1 MKHQINKDTG
11 INGTLR
17 DVSIDKDINTRR
29 KNGNDKSFLDDF
41 VDFKRFVVLENQK
54 INQKIANLNIKD
66 QYSQGN
72 TLNEQQEEW

>member
-11 INGTLR
+11 INGTLV

-66 QYSQGN
+66 QYSQAN

>member
-1 MKHQINKDTG
+1 MKHQINKYTG
-11 INGTLR
+11 INGTLV

>member
-11 INGTLR
+11 INGTLV

-54 INQKIANLNIKD
+54 INQKTANLNIKD

>member
-11 INGTLR
+11 INGTLV

-29 KNGNDKSFLDDF
+29 KNGNDKSFLDNF

>member
-11 INGTLR
+11 INGTLV

-54 INQKIANLNIKD
+54 MNQKIANLNIKD
-66 QYSQGN
+66 QYSQGS

>member
-11 INGTLR
+11 INGTLV

-54 INQKIANLNIKD
+54 INQKTANLNIKD

-72 TLNEQQEEW
+72 TLNEQQEEL

>member
-1 MKHQINKDTG
+1 MKHQINKYTG
-11 INGTLR
+11 INGTLV

-72 TLNEQQEEW
+72 TMNEQQEEW

>member
-1 MKHQINKDTG
+1 MKHQINKYTG
-11 INGTLR
+11 INGTLV
-17 DVSIDKDINTRR
+17 DVSIDKDINTRS

-54 INQKIANLNIKD
+54 MNQKIANLNIKD

>member
-1 MKHQINKDTG
+1 MKHQINKYTG
-11 INGTLR
+11 INGTLV

-29 KNGNDKSFLDDF
+29 KNGNDKNFLDDF

>member
-1 MKHQINKDTG
+1 MKHQINKYTG
-11 INGTLR
+11 INGTLV
-17 DVSIDKDINTRR
+17 DVSIDKDINTRS

>member
-1 MKHQINKDTG
+1 MKHQINKYTG
-11 INGTLR
+11 INGTLV

-54 INQKIANLNIKD
+54 MNQKIANLNIKD

>member
-11 INGTLR
+11 INGTLV

-41 VDFKRFVVLENQK
+41 ADFKRFVVLENQK

>member
-11 INGTLR
+11 INGTLV

-66 QYSQGN
+66 QYSQGS